1 MVINLNIEG
10 VKGECIKGFEIGTKG
25 FTIQLIRFYID
36 IDDED
41 EALDTAIKLYE
52 YVLSQNDFDSIKIDL
67 FNSELNSGFSM
78 WFSMDDLRKDSP
90 ECKIKKEDFG
100 RINFQYCGGMIDMI
114 AFQLDA

>member
-1 MVINLNIEG
+1 MINLNIEG
-10 VKGECIKGFEIGTKG
+10 IRGEYVKGFEIGTDDS
-25 FTIQLIRFYID
+25 IRFVRFFID
-36 IDDED
+36 IDNED

-78 WFSMDDLRKDSP
+78 WFSMDDLAKDSP

-100 RINFQYCGGMIDMI
+100 RINFQYCGGMIDVI